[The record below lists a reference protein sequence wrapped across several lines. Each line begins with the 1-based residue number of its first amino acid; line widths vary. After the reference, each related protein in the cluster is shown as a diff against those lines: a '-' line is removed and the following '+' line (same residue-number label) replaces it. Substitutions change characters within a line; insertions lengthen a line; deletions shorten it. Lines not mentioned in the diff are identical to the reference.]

1 MSAPRPTALRPP
13 AERRL
18 NTALRHALMVLA
30 LGGAVGMAGTA
41 LPAFAAGAVSLDAPT
56 AKAYD
61 IPAGPLGRTL
71 ASFAV
76 GSGIALSFD
85 PALTQGR
92 SSPAVSGRYTAR
104 EAIERLLAGSG
115 LQVVA
120 RTDGNYTLSRREPG
134 AQAGAQAGTPPGV
147 DTLLPVTVVADAD
160 RSGTTEGTGSYTT
173 PATAAATGLSLS
185 LRDTPQSVT
194 VLTRQQIDDQNL
206 LSLGQAMKSVPGVF
220 AVSSDSDRTD
230 LYSRGFYVDN
240 YQYDGV
246 PTTVTTDFFGA
257 SNNDP
262 VLYDR
267 IEVVRGSTGLM
278 TGAGNPSA
286 SVNLV
291 RKHADSKV
299 FAGSA
304 SLALGSWNL
313 RRATVDLQAPLSEDG
328 RVRARVIGMTED
340 KDSFIDMYH
349 GRKHV
354 LYGVVDAD
362 LTPDTTLSVGIDSQ
376 ANRPTSSTW
385 GGLPLTF
392 SDGTPTRWDT
402 SKTIGTPWTHWD
414 TTTTTGFA
422 NLTQRF
428 DNGWKLKVNASHRE
442 SRQNAKLLYLYGD
455 LDRLTGT
462 GLGSL
467 PGYFEHAFRQ
477 NSLDLQATGPF
488 ELLGRKHELV
498 VGMTNSQS
506 RYAEANHPRTSA
518 LPSTGNFYEWNG
530 AYAEPTWGALNV
542 SGVTKTRQTG
552 YYGAARLSLADSL
565 KLIVGG
571 RQNSWRSNRQTAD
584 DSATRRHDVFTPYAG
599 LVYDLSDSY
608 SVYASYTDIFQPQN
622 YRDASGSYLD
632 PVTGKSYEVG
642 VKGEHLGGKLN
653 TSVALYRAEQE
664 NVAQRDGTRLVP
676 NATDGAYY
684 GARGVV
690 SKGIELQASGELA
703 PGWQLSA
710 GISRTLGRDG
720 DGVRINP
727 TMPTTQATLF
737 TTYRLP
743 GSWQR
748 LTVGGGVNWQNR
760 MYSPYTV
767 GDVDLRY
774 QQGSFAVVSL
784 MARYA
789 FSPKL
794 SLQLNIENLFNKKY
808 YSNIDGQAFFG
819 TPRNAVATL
828 SYKF

>member
-1 MSAPRPTALRPP
+1 MSASRPTAPRPP

-18 NTALRHALMVLA
+18 NTALRHASMVLA
-30 LGGAVGMAGTA
+30 LGGLAGTV
-41 LPAFAAGAVSLDAPT
+41 LPAFAAETVSLDAAAPR
-56 AKAYD
+56 AYD

-71 ASFAV
+71 ATFAV

-92 SSPAVSGRYTAR
+92 SSPAVSGRFTAR
-104 EAIERLLAGSG
+104 EAIDRLLAGSG
-115 LQVVA
+115 LQIVA
-120 RTDGNYTLSRREPG
+120 RTDGSYTLSRRE
-134 AQAGAQAGTPPGV
+134 ANAAAGAQSGSFTLPPV
-147 DTLLPVTVVADAD
+147 VVTADAD
-160 RSGTTEGTGSYTT
+160 SSGTTEGTGSYTT

-230 LYSRGFYVDN
+230 LYARGFYIDN

-257 SNNDP
+257 STNDP

-267 IEVVRGSTGLM
+267 IEVVRGSTGLL

-299 FAGSA
+299 FSGTA

-313 RRATVDLQAPLSEDG
+313 RRGTVDLQAPLTEDG
-328 RVRARVIGMTED
+328 RVRARIVGMTED
-340 KDSFIDMYH
+340 RDSFIDMYH

-362 LTPDTTLSVGIDSQ
+362 LTPGTSLSVGIDSQ

-392 SDGTPTRWDT
+392 SDGTATNWNSSR
-402 SKTIGTPWTHWD
+402 TIGTPWTHWD
-414 TTTTTGFA
+414 TTSTTAFA
-422 NLTQRF
+422 NLTHSF
-428 DNGWKLKVNASHRE
+428 DNGWKLKANASHRE
-442 SRQNAKLLYLYGD
+442 SKQNAKLLYLYGD

-498 VGMTNSQS
+498 LGITNSQS
-506 RYAEANHPRTSA
+506 RYVEANHPRTSA
-518 LPSTGNFYEWNG
+518 LPDTGNFYDWSG
-530 AYAEPTWGALNV
+530 SYPEPAWGALNV
-542 SGVTKTRQTG
+542 SAVTKTRQTG

-571 RQNSWRSNRQTAD
+571 RQNSWRSTRLTAD
-584 DSATRRHDVFTPYAG
+584 DRATRRHEVFTPYAG
-599 LVYDLSDSY
+599 LVYDLSDTY

-622 YRDASGSYLD
+622 YRDASGAYLD

-642 VKGEHLGGKLN
+642 IKGAHLNGKVN
-653 TSVALYRAEQE
+653 TSIAVFRARQE
-664 NVAQRDGTRLVP
+664 NVAQRDGTKLVP
-676 NATDGAYY
+676 NSTEDAYY

-690 SKGIELQASGELA
+690 SKGIELQVSGELA
-703 PGWQLSA
+703 PGWQINA
-710 GISRTLGRDG
+710 GIARTLGRDG
-720 DGVRINP
+720 NGDRINT

-743 GSWQR
+743 GSWQQ
-748 LTVGGGVNWQNR
+748 LTIGGGVNWQNR
-760 MYSPYTV
+760 VYYAYSA
-767 GDVDLRY
+767 GGVDMRY
-774 QQGSFAVVSL
+774 QQGSRAVVSL

-789 FSPKL
+789 FTPKL
-794 SLQLNIENLFNKKY
+794 SLQLNIENLFDKKY
-808 YSNIDGQAFFG
+808 FSNIDGQAFFG

>member
-1 MSAPRPTALRPP
+1 MSASRPFAPRPP

-30 LGGAVGMAGTA
+30 LGGLASTT
-41 LPAFAAGAVSLDAPT
+41 LPAFAAGAVSLDA
-56 AKAYD
+56 AGARAYD

-71 ASFAV
+71 AAFAV

-104 EAIERLLAGSG
+104 EVIERLLAGSG

-120 RTDGNYTLSRREPG
+120 RTDGNYTLSRRESG
-134 AQAGAQAGTPPGV
+134 AATGARAGV

-220 AVSSDSDRTD
+220 GVSSDTDRTD
-230 LYSRGFYVDN
+230 LYSRGFYIDN

-267 IEVVRGSTGLM
+267 IEVVRGATGLM

-340 KDSFIDMYH
+340 RDSFIDMYH

-376 ANRPTSSTW
+376 ATRPTSSTW

-392 SDGTPTRWDT
+392 SDGTATNWDR
-402 SKTIGTPWTHWD
+402 SKTVGTPWTHWD

-442 SRQNAKLLYLYGD
+442 SKQNAKLLYLFGG
-455 LDRLTGT
+455 LDRLAGT

-477 NSLDLQATGPF
+477 NNLDLQATGPF

-506 RYAEANHPRTSA
+506 RYVEANHARTSA

-530 AYAEPTWGALNV
+530 SYPEPTWGALNV
-542 SGVTKTRQTG
+542 SGITKTRQTG

-571 RQNSWRSNRQTAD
+571 RQNSWRSTRQGAD
-584 DSATRRHDVFTPYAG
+584 DSVTRRHDVFTPYAG
-599 LVYDLSDSY
+599 LVYDLSGSY
-608 SVYASYTDIFQPQN
+608 SVYASYTDIFQPQD
-622 YRDASGSYLD
+622 YRDASGNYLD

-676 NATDGAYY
+676 NSADNAYY

-690 SKGIELQASGELA
+690 SKGIELQVSGELA

-710 GISRTLGRDG
+710 GLSRTLGRDG
-720 DGVRINP
+720 DGARIN
-727 TMPTTQATLF
+727 TAMPTTQATLF

-760 MYSPYTV
+760 VYSAYSV

-808 YSNIDGQAFFG
+808 YNNIDGQAFFG

>member
-1 MSAPRPTALRPP
+1 MSASRPSVPRAS
-13 AERRL
+13 AERRFHA
-18 NTALRHALMVLA
+18 ALRHALMAFALAGLAAPPVLA
-30 LGGAVGMAGTA
+30 AEPSPLDA
-41 LPAFAAGAVSLDAPT
+41 AVSR
-56 AKAYD
+56 AYD

-76 GSGIALSFD
+76 GNGIALSFD

-115 LQVVA
+115 LQLVA
-120 RTDGNYTLSRREPG
+120 RSDGSYTLGRREAGADAATG
-134 AQAGAQAGTPPGV
+134 AQTGIGT
-147 DTLLPVTVVADAD
+147 LAPVTVTAEAD

-173 PATAAATGLSLS
+173 RATAAATGLALS
-185 LRDTPQSVT
+185 PRETPQSVT
-194 VLTRQQIDDQNL
+194 VLTRQQIEDQNL
-206 LSLGQAMKSVPGVF
+206 LSLGQAMKSVTGVF

-230 LYSRGFYVDN
+230 LYARGFYIDN

-267 IEVVRGSTGLM
+267 IEIVRGSTGLL

-299 FAGSA
+299 FTGSA

-313 RRATVDLQAPLSEDG
+313 RRATVDLSTPLTEDG

-340 KDSFIDMYH
+340 RDSFLERYH

-362 LTPDTTLSVGIDSQ
+362 LTPDTSLSVGIDSQ
-376 ANRPTSSTW
+376 ASRPNGSTW

-392 SDGTPTRWDT
+392 GDGGPANWAA
-402 SKTIGTPWTHWD
+402 SKSIGTPWTHWD
-414 TTTTTGFA
+414 ATNTTLFA
-422 NLTQRF
+422 NLTHAF
-428 DNGWKLKVNASHRE
+428 GNGWKLKANASHRQ
-442 SRQNAKLLYLYGD
+442 SKQNAKLLYLFGD

-467 PGYFEHAFRQ
+467 PGYFEHEFRQ

-488 ELLGRKHELV
+488 ELLGRQHELV
-498 VGMTNSQS
+498 LGLSNTQS
-506 RYAEANHPRTSA
+506 RYVQANHARLSA
-518 LPSTGNFYEWNG
+518 LPEVGNFYLWNG
-530 AYAEPTWGALNV
+530 GYPEPSWGQLEV
-542 SGVTKTRQTG
+542 SGIDKLRQTG
-552 YYGAARLSLADSL
+552 YYGAARFSVTDSL
-565 KLIVGG
+565 KLILGA
-571 RQNSWRSNRQTAD
+571 RQNDWRATRLTAD
-584 DSATRRHDVFTPYAG
+584 DRTTRRHEVLTPYAG
-599 LVYDLSDSY
+599 LVYDLGEHY

-622 YRDASGSYLD
+622 YRDTSGRYLD
-632 PVTGKSYEVG
+632 PVTGKSYEIG
-642 VKGEHLGGKLN
+642 LKGEHLNGKLN
-653 TSVALYRAEQE
+653 SSLALFRSEQE

-676 NATDGAYY
+676 GSTDGAYY

-690 SKGIELQASGELA
+690 TKGIELQLSGELA
-703 PGWQLSA
+703 EGWQVNA
-710 GISRTLGRDG
+710 GIARTLGREGSG
-720 DGVRINP
+720 DRINP
-727 TMPTTQATLF
+727 SMPTTLATLF

-743 GSWQR
+743 GRWHQ

-760 MYSPYTV
+760 VYYPFSV
-767 GDVDLRY
+767 GDVDMRY
-774 QQGSFAVVSL
+774 TQGSRAVFSL

-789 FSPKL
+789 VSPQL
-794 SLQLNIENLFNKKY
+794 SLQLNIENLFDKRYNV
-808 YSNIDGQAFFG
+808 NIDGQAFAG

-828 SYKF
+828 NYKF

>member
-1 MSAPRPTALRPP
+1 MSASRPFALRPP

-30 LGGAVGMAGTA
+30 LGGMAGAA
-41 LPAFAAGAVSLDAPT
+41 LPAFAADAVSLDAAG
-56 AKAYD
+56 AKAHD
-61 IPAGPLGRTL
+61 IPAGPLGRAL
-71 ASFAV
+71 AAFAV
-76 GSGIALSFD
+76 GNGIALSFD

-104 EAIERLLAGSG
+104 EVIERLLAGSG

-120 RTDGNYTLSRREPG
+120 RTDGSYTLARREPVASTA
-134 AQAGAQAGTPPGV
+134 AQAGV

-220 AVSSDSDRTD
+220 AVSSDTDRTD
-230 LYSRGFYVDN
+230 LYSRGFYIDN

-267 IEVVRGSTGLM
+267 IEVVRGATGLM

-304 SLALGSWNL
+304 SLALGAWNL

-328 RVRARVIGMTED
+328 RVRARLIGMTED
-340 KDSFIDMYH
+340 RDSFMDLYH

-362 LTPDTTLSVGIDSQ
+362 LTPDTLLSVGIDSQ
-376 ANRPTSSTW
+376 ATRPEGSTW

-392 SDGTPTRWDT
+392 SDGTAANWDP
-402 SKTIGTPWTHWD
+402 SKTVGTRWTHWD
-414 TTTTTGFA
+414 TTTTTAFA
-422 NLTQRF
+422 NLTHRL
-428 DNGWKLKVNASHRE
+428 DNGWKLKANASHRE
-442 SRQNAKLLYLYGD
+442 SKQNAKLLYLYGG

-477 NSLDLQATGPF
+477 NNLDLQATGPF

-498 VGMTNSQS
+498 VGLTNSQS

-530 AYAEPTWGALNV
+530 SYAEPTWGALNV
-542 SGVTKTRQTG
+542 SGITKTRQTG

-571 RQNSWRSNRQTAD
+571 RQNSWRSTRQGAD

-599 LVYDLSDSY
+599 LVYDLGETY

-622 YRDASGSYLD
+622 YRDASGNYLD

-676 NATDGAYY
+676 NSADSAYY

-690 SKGIELQASGELA
+690 SKGIELQVSGELA
-703 PGWQLSA
+703 PGWQMSA
-710 GISRTLGRDG
+710 GIARTLGRDG
-720 DGVRINP
+720 DGAHINP
-727 TMPTTQATLF
+727 SMPSTQATLF

-760 MYSPYTV
+760 VYSPYTV

-774 QQGSFAVVSL
+774 QQGAFAVVSL

-789 FSPKL
+789 FTRQL
-794 SLQLNIENLFNKKY
+794 SLQLNIENLYNKRY
-808 YSNIDGQAFFG
+808 YSNVDGQAFFG

>member
-1 MSAPRPTALRPP
+1 MSAPRPSVQRPH

-18 NTALRHALMVLA
+18 NTAIRHALLVLA
-30 LGGAVGMAGTA
+30 FGG
-41 LPAFAAGAVSLDAPT
+41 LAGAGASASAADVADAADAADVADVAVSAPR
-56 AKAYD
+56 AYD

-71 ASFAV
+71 ATFAT
-76 GSGIALSFD
+76 GNGMALSFD

-92 SSPAVSGRYTAR
+92 SSPAVAGRYTAR
-104 EAIERLLAGSG
+104 EAIDRLLAGSG
-115 LQVVA
+115 LQLVA
-120 RTDGNYTLSRREPG
+120 RTDGNYTLVRRDATNTG
-134 AQAGAQAGTPPGV
+134 AAGV
-147 DTLLPVTVVADAD
+147 DTLAAVTVTAEAD
-160 RSGTTEGTGSYTT
+160 RSGTTEGTGAYTT
-173 PATAAATGLSLS
+173 RATAAATGLALS
-185 LRDTPQSVT
+185 PRDTPQSVT
-194 VLTRQQIDDQNL
+194 VVTRQQIDDQNL
-206 LSLGQAMKSVPGVF
+206 LSLGQAMQSVPGVF

-230 LYSRGFYVDN
+230 LYARGFYIDN

-257 SNNDP
+257 STNDP

-267 IEVVRGSTGLM
+267 IEVVRGSTGLL

-313 RRATVDLQAPLSEDG
+313 RRATVDLSTPVTADG

-340 KDSFIDMYH
+340 RDSFIDMYH

-392 SDGTPTRWDT
+392 SDGSATNWES

-414 TTTTTGFA
+414 TTSTTGFA
-422 NLTQRF
+422 NLTHRF
-428 DNGWKLKVNASHRE
+428 DNGWKLKANASHRE
-442 SRQNAKLLYLYGD
+442 SRQNAKLLYLYGS

-467 PGYFEHAFRQ
+467 PGYFEHEFRQ

-498 VGMTNSQS
+498 VGITNSQS
-506 RYAEANHPRTSA
+506 RYVEANHARTSA
-518 LPSTGNFYEWNG
+518 LPATGNFYEWNG
-530 AYAEPTWGALNV
+530 SYAEPTWGALNV
-542 SGVTKTRQTG
+542 SGITKTRQTG

-571 RQNSWRSNRQTAD
+571 RQNSWRSTRLTAD
-584 DSATRRHDVFTPYAG
+584 DRTTRRHEVFTPYAG
-599 LVYDLSDSY
+599 LVYDLSENY
-608 SVYASYTDIFQPQN
+608 SLYASYTDIFQPQN
-622 YRDASGSYLD
+622 YHDASGAYLD

-642 VKGEHLGGKLN
+642 IKGEHLNGKLN
-653 TSVALYRAEQE
+653 TSIAVFRAEQE
-664 NVAQRDGTRLVP
+664 NVAQRDGSRLVP
-676 NATDGAYY
+676 NSTEGAYY
-684 GARGVV
+684 GARGVT
-690 SKGIELQASGELA
+690 SKGIELQVSGELA
-703 PGWQLSA
+703 EGWQMSA
-710 GISRTLGRDG
+710 GIARTLGREGNG
-720 DGVRINP
+720 DRINP
-727 TMPTTQATLF
+727 AMPTTQATLF
-737 TTYRLP
+737 TTYRLR
-743 GSWQR
+743 GSWQQ
-748 LTVGGGVNWQNR
+748 LTIGGGVNWQNR
-760 MYSPYTV
+760 VYHPYSV

-774 QQGSFAVVSL
+774 TQGSRAVVSL

-828 SYKF
+828 NYKF